1 MLSADTI
8 RSIQK
13 GDDDIWKEIQKDFES
28 AGITEEQLNEHRKLV
43 TETIV
48 KAVQSGGIEQ
58 NSTIAAS
65 FHTATDGG
73 SHPYSGS
80 TTLSGTNVPPALD
93 FPGTEFHWCKDL
105 VSSVDEL
112 YRDAPEQYSALQAQL
127 RYLNSPFPSRLLTS
141 ISETRS
147 VIIEIGRAKHDMKS
161 LSYHEYLTRKSVMLP
176 TLEKMT
182 HILKSLQKQEGLVK
196 TLVQGSETEFEWA
209 IEGEL
214 MSEIDLLRH
223 NLELSSLELR
233 SVFGDID
240 TMLLCDLEDHIRL
253 IVSETKEKQRSTSV
267 LSSWDELQAEL
278 VDVQDISENDVRAH
292 KKAILS
298 FLGLEAEEWCTI
310 DSGGSLHLR
319 SGSIGN
325 ASTMMTSDISHPDE
339 QPSDIGDA
347 LLGKSRSSITE
358 SDSVLVSDGP
368 KPRPKRISVLFV
380 DLNNTGTLAFAL
392 AFGFRFGACIKVAAA
407 SSALPFGL
415 LGCLSL

>member
-1 MLSADTI
+1 MSADTI

-28 AGITEEQLNEHRKLV
+28 AGITEEQLNEHRKLI
-43 TETIV
+43 TDTIV

-80 TTLSGTNVPPALD
+80 TVLSGTNVPPALD

-127 RYLNSPFPSRLLTS
+127 RYLTSPSASRLLTF
-141 ISETRS
+141 ISETRR

-161 LSYHEYLTRKSVMLP
+161 LSYHEYLTRKPAMLP

-182 HILKSLQKQEGLVK
+182 QILKSLQKQEGLIK
-196 TLVQGSETEFEWA
+196 TLVQGSETGFEWA
-209 IEGEL
+209 AEGEL
-214 MSEIDLLRH
+214 MSEIDQLRH
-223 NLELSSLELR
+223 NLELSSLELK

-253 IVSETKEKQRSTSV
+253 IVNETKEKQRSTSV

-278 VDVQDISENDVRAH
+278 VDVQDISEDDVRAH

-298 FLGLEAEEWCTI
+298 FLGLEAEEWFTT

-319 SGSIGN
+319 NGSIGN
-325 ASTMMTSDISHPDE
+325 ASTIMMTSDISHADE
-339 QPSDIGDA
+339 QPSDIGDG

-358 SDSVLVSDGP
+358 SESILVSDGP

-380 DLNNTGTLAFAL
+380 DLNNTGTLASAL
-392 AFGFRFGACIKVAAA
+392 AFGFRHGAGIKVAAA
-407 SSALPFGL
+407 SRTLPFKL
-415 LGCLSL
+415 LG